1 MKKILLSLLLATTTI
16 GMMAVPAKRGVWKT
30 IQLSDGTEMR
40 VTLVGDEYGHYWKT
54 EDGQAYKQVPGTEFY
69 AAVNEQRVVE
79 NARAR
84 RNSVNARRVA
94 KRVAKR
100 EFGKPTHYAGE
111 KKALIILVNFSD
123 VTFKSA
129 NNRALYQRVA
139 NEANFSEGNFR
150 GSMADYFKAQ
160 SRGKFLLSFDVVGPV
175 TVSKKASYYG
185 QNSTDEA
192 EEDLHPGE
200 MICEAVNLAKSQV
213 SNWKQYDWDN
223 DGYVDQVY
231 VIYAGK
237 GEADGGAD
245 DTIWPHAYDLYT
257 AHYYGDG
264 DGPVQVATNLYVDSY
279 ACGGELDGQT
289 SNIAGIG
296 TMCHEFSHC
305 LGYPD
310 FYDTGY
316 SGGQGMCDWDLMDGG
331 SYNGDGYQPAGYT
344 SYERWFAGWETPITL
359 ETEDVNVTNMK
370 SLQSGGESYIIY
382 NKKNREEYFLLEN
395 RQFDG
400 WDASLYGAGLLILH
414 VDHDE
419 SAWTNNTPNSEA
431 NHQRMTWI
439 PADKK
444 YEYTTY
450 DDTKYYY
457 TEQDDVFPYGNV
469 KAFNKD
475 FGTLAKFYNKNIDGT
490 YYLGSSVED
499 ITQNADGSISF
510 KFVAN
515 YTGGTVVPTGD
526 NLFYESFSDCTG
538 NGGNDGQFSGNGV
551 GAGTFS
557 PDASGWSVNGD
568 KAYAGDECAKFGTG
582 SVKGTATTPPFVISG
597 SGTLTFMAAP
607 WGTDGTT
614 LNLSVSNGTITPT
627 SVTMQPDQWTSFTA
641 NITANGEVKITFTPA
656 KRLFL
661 DEVLVVDPNA
671 TGIQEIK
678 VAKPATE
685 GKIYTLDGRYVGTD
699 FSQLRRG
706 VYIVNG
712 KKVMK

>member
-1 MKKILLSLLLATTTI
+1 M
-16 GMMAVPAKRGVWKT
+16 
-30 IQLSDGTEMR
+30 
-40 VTLVGDEYGHYWKT
+40 
-54 EDGQAYKQVPGTEFY
+54 
-69 AAVNEQRVVE
+69 
-79 NARAR
+79 
-84 RNSVNARRVA
+84 
-94 KRVAKR
+94 
-100 EFGKPTHYAGE
+100 
-111 KKALIILVNFSD
+111 
-123 VTFKSA
+123 
-129 NNRALYQRVA
+129 
-139 NEANFSEGNFR
+139 
-150 GSMADYFKAQ
+150 
-160 SRGKFLLSFDVVGPV
+160 

-185 QNSTDEA
+185 ENSDDETA
-192 EEDLHPGE
+192 EDLHPGE
-200 MICEAVNLAKSQV
+200 MICEAVNLAKSKV

-231 VIYAGK
+231 IVYAGK

-245 DTIWPHAYDLYT
+245 DTIWPHAFDLYT
-257 AHYYGDG
+257 AHNYSDG

-279 ACGGELDGQT
+279 ACGGELNGQT
-289 SNIAGIG
+289 GSVAGIG

-305 LGYPD
+305 LGYPA
-310 FYDTGY
+310 
-316 SGGQGMCDWDLMDGG
+316 GGQGMCDWDLMDGG
-331 SYNGDGYQPAGYT
+331 SYNDNGYQPAGYT

-419 SAWTNNTPNSEA
+419 SAWTSNTPNSEA

-469 KAFNKD
+469 KTFNKD
-475 FGTLAKFYNKNIDGT
+475 FGTLAKFYNKNTDGT
-490 YYLGSSVED
+490 YYLDSSVED
-499 ITQNADGSISF
+499 ITQNDDGSISF
-510 KFVAN
+510 NFVAN

-538 NGGNDGQFSGNGV
+538 NGGNDGQFSGTGV

-582 SVKGTATTPPFVISG
+582 SVKGTATTPSFVISG

-607 WGTDGTT
+607 WGTDGKT
-614 LNLSVSNGTITPT
+614 LNLSVSNGTISPT
-627 SVTMQPDQWTSFTA
+627 SVTMQADQWTSFTA
-641 NITANGEVKITFTPA
+641 NITANGEVQITFTPA
-656 KRLFL
+656 KRFFL

-678 VAKPATE
+678 VAKPTTE